1 MVAEVL
7 HVGCG
12 ILIRGASIMRFLTVI
27 GLTLLA
33 SLAQA
38 APPSTDAGQRIKDLA
53 TVQGVRPNQLVGY
66 GLVVGLDGT
75 GDQATQAPFTPL
87 SVQALLDRMGIQV
100 PPGMSIQPKN
110 VAAVTL
116 TATLPAFAK
125 PGQALDVTVASLGTA
140 KSLRGGTL
148 ILSPLR
154 GVDGQIYA
162 MAQGNILVGGAG
174 ASGGGSSAQVNHLNA
189 GRIPSGATVE
199 RAVLTPLGQGDYI
212 NLELTQSDFTTANRM
227 VDVINRSLGADTARA
242 LDGRLVQVRAP
253 RDSNDR
259 VTFLSKVENLAVQ
272 PAENSP
278 RVIINARTGSVVM
291 NQSVM
296 LDSCA
301 IAHGNLSVTVNAT
314 NSVSQPNAFSQ
325 GQTADVQN
333 ADVAI
338 KADKGQLVQLNKG
351 AKLADVVKALN
362 SIGATPQDLLSI
374 LQAMKAAGALKAEL
388 EII

>member
-1 MVAEVL
+1 
-7 HVGCG
+7 
-12 ILIRGASIMRFLTVI
+12 MRVF
-27 GLTLLA
+27 
-33 SLAQA
+33 SLWALMLVTATAWA
-38 APPSTDAGQRIKDLA
+38 APAATEAGQRIKDIA

-66 GLVVGLDGT
+66 GLIVGLDGT
-75 GDQATQAPFTPL
+75 GDQATQAPYTPL
-87 SVQALLDRMGIQV
+87 SVQALLDRMGIQL
-100 PPGMSIQPKN
+100 PPGQTIQPKN

-125 PGQALDVTVASLGTA
+125 PGQSLDVTVASLGTA

-162 MAQGNILVGGAG
+162 MAQGNVLVGGAG

-189 GRIPSGATVE
+189 GRIPAGATVE
-199 RAVLTPLGQGDYI
+199 RAVLTPLGQGDFI
-212 NLELTQSDFTTANRM
+212 NLELVQTDFTTANRM
-227 VDVINRSLGADTARA
+227 VDAINRNLGADSARA

-253 RDSNDR
+253 RDSNER
-259 VTFLSKVENLAVQ
+259 VQFLSKVENIAVQ
-272 PAENSP
+272 AAENSP
-278 RVIINARTGSVVM
+278 KVIINARTGSVVM

-314 NSVSQPNAFSQ
+314 NAVSQPNAFSQ

-351 AKLADVVKALN
+351 AKLSEVVKALN